1 MMKGVA
7 IKVPGGI
14 GNIGDSTLTEL
25 INSPGSIS
33 FRKNLDTTTN
43 PICKKCVCSLN
54 LSPLAKL

>member
-1 MMKGVA
+1 MKRVA
-7 IKVPGGI
+7 IIVPGGI

-33 FRKNLDTTTN
+33 FRKNPDTTTN
-43 PICKKCVCSLN
+43 PICKKCFCSLN

>member
-1 MMKGVA
+1 MKRVA
-7 IKVPGGI
+7 IIVPGGI

-25 INSPGSIS
+25 INSPGSIT
-33 FRKNLDTTTN
+33 FRKNLDTATN